1 MRQSNTDEYTY
12 QWQPEYYGDEEY
24 PILKISKSSLGSFQ
38 WCPKRYEFQYKERM
52 PIETTEVMIKGSIIH
67 NARED
72 FFNTFDVKKAEDMSY
87 EELVN
92 YCMELHPIDD
102 YDEMYEAMSIF
113 EANRFLEAK
122 EEGTTEDFIPVINE
136 IMLDA
141 KIVINKDENPKYPLK
156 QDYVVHLQGII
167 DRMFK
172 EGNRYIP
179 MELKT
184 GGWKDWKTTMM
195 RKEMAFY
202 KILFENTP
210 DEKLREWG
218 LDPDIPISHWGWYY
232 PAANYI
238 YVEEVKKGSITAVKK
253 GIAQLI
259 HSYETGIF
267 PTKYFAKTCSNCSFF
282 GICDA
287 ANTESWF

>member
-1 MRQSNTDEYTY
+1 MRQSNTNEYTY
-12 QWQPEYYGDEEY
+12 QWKPENYGQEGE
-24 PILKISKSSLGSFQ
+24 PILKISKSSLGSYQ
-38 WCPKRYEFQYKERM
+38 WCPKRYEFQYVEKR

-67 NARED
+67 NAREA
-72 FFNTFDVKKAEDMSY
+72 FFNAFDVKKAENLSH

-92 YCMELHPIDD
+92 YCLSLHPIDD
-102 YDEMYEAMSIF
+102 YTEMYEAMSIF
-113 EANRFLEAK
+113 EANRFK
-122 EEGTTEDFIPVINE
+122 ESLAEGTTENFVPVVNE
-136 IMLDA
+136 AMLDA
-141 KIVINKDENPKYPLK
+141 RITIRSDENPKYELS
-156 QDYVVHLQGII
+156 QDYNVHLQGII
-167 DRMFK
+167 DRMFR
-172 EGNRYIP
+172 EGDRYIP

-184 GGWKDWKTTMM
+184 GGWKDWKKTMM

-210 DEKLREWG
+210 NAELEEMG
-218 LDPDIPISHWGWYY
+218 LDPEIPISHWGWYY

-238 YVEEVKKGSITAVKK
+238 YVEDAKKSSMTAVKK
-253 GIAQLI
+253 GIAEMI

>member
-1 MRQSNTDEYTY
+1 MSEYTY
-12 QWQPEYYGDEEY
+12 QWKPENYGQEGE
-24 PILKISKSSLGSFQ
+24 PILKISKSSLGSYQ
-38 WCPKRYEFQYKERM
+38 WCPKRYEFQYVEKR

-67 NARED
+67 NAREA
-72 FFNTFDVKKAEDMSY
+72 FFNAFDVKKAENLSH

-92 YCMELHPIDD
+92 YCLSLHPIDD
-102 YDEMYEAMSIF
+102 YTEMYEAMSIF
-113 EANRFLEAK
+113 EANRFK
-122 EEGTTEDFIPVINE
+122 ESLAEGTTDDFVPVVNE
-136 IMLDA
+136 AMLDA
-141 KIVINKDENPKYPLK
+141 RITIRSDENPKYELS
-156 QDYVVHLQGII
+156 QDYTVHLQGII
-167 DRMFK
+167 DRMFR
-172 EGNRYIP
+172 EGDRYIP

-210 DEKLREWG
+210 NAELEEMG
-218 LDPDIPISHWGWYY
+218 LDPEIPISHWGWYY

-238 YVEEVKKGSITAVKK
+238 YVEDAKKSSMTAVKK
-253 GIAQLI
+253 GIAEMI

>member
-1 MRQSNTDEYTY
+1 MSEYTY
-12 QWQPEYYGDEEY
+12 QWQPENYGQEGE
-24 PILKISKSSLGSFQ
+24 PILKISKSSLGSYQ
-38 WCPKRYEFQYKERM
+38 WCPKRYEFQYVEKR
-52 PIETTEVMIKGSIIH
+52 PIETTEVMIKGTVIH
-67 NARED
+67 NAREA
-72 FFNTFDVKKAEDMSY
+72 FFNAFDVKKAENLSH

-92 YCMELHPIDD
+92 YCLSLHPIDD
-102 YDEMYEAMSIF
+102 YTEMYEAMSIF
-113 EANRFLEAK
+113 EANRFLESK
-122 EEGTTEDFIPVINE
+122 DEGTTDDFVPVINE
-136 IMLDA
+136 ITLDA
-141 KIVINKDENPKYPLK
+141 RIEIDRNENPKYELS
-156 QDYVVHLQGII
+156 QNYTVHLQGVI

-172 EGNRYIP
+172 EGDRYIP

-184 GGWKDWKTTMM
+184 GGWKEWKTTMM

-210 DEKLREWG
+210 NAELEEMG
-218 LDPDIPISHWGWYY
+218 IDPNLPISHWGWYY

-238 YVEEVKKGSITAVKK
+238 YVEDAKKSSVTAVKK
-253 GIAQLI
+253 GIAEMI

>member
-1 MRQSNTDEYTY
+1 MNELYTY
-12 QWQPEYYGDEEY
+12 QWKPENYGQEDE
-24 PILKISKSSLGSFQ
+24 PILKISKSSLGSYQ
-38 WCPKRYEFQYKERM
+38 WCPKRYEFQYVEKR

-67 NARED
+67 NAREA
-72 FFNTFDVKKAEDMSY
+72 FFNEFDVKKAENLSH

-92 YCMELHPIDD
+92 YCMSLHPIDD
-102 YDEMYEAMSIF
+102 YSEMYEAMSIF
-113 EANRFLEAK
+113 EANRFLEAA
-122 EEGTTEDFIPVINE
+122 EEEATDDFLPVINE
-136 IMLDA
+136 AMLDA
-141 KIVINKDENPKYPLK
+141 RITIRQDENPKYPLSR
-156 QDYVVHLQGII
+156 DYTVHLQGII

-172 EGNRYIP
+172 EGDRYIP

-184 GGWKDWKTTMM
+184 GGWKDWKKTMM

-210 DEKLREWG
+210 DEELRALG
-218 LDPDIPISHWGWYY
+218 VDPEIPISHWGWYY
-232 PAANYI
+232 PAANYV
-238 YVEEVKKGSITAVKK
+238 YVEDAKKSSMTAVRK
-253 GIAQLI
+253 GIAEMI

>member
-1 MRQSNTDEYTY
+1 MRQSNTNEYTY
-12 QWQPEYYGDEEY
+12 QWNTENYGKEGE
-24 PILKISKSSLGSFQ
+24 PILKISKSSLGSYQ
-38 WCPKRYEFQYKERM
+38 WCPKRYEFQYVERR
-52 PIETTEVMIKGSIIH
+52 PIETTEVMLKGSIIH
-67 NARED
+67 NAREA
-72 FFNTFDVKKAEDMSY
+72 FFNAFDVKKAENLSHT
-87 EELVN
+87 ELVN
-92 YCMELHPIDD
+92 YCMSLHPIDD
-102 YDEMYEAMSIF
+102 YTEMYEAMSIF
-113 EANRFLEAK
+113 EANRFMESR
-122 EEGTTEDFIPVINE
+122 EEGTIDDFVPVVNE
-136 IMLDA
+136 VMLDA
-141 KIVINKDENPKYPLK
+141 KITIRKDENPKYELS
-156 QDYVVHLQGII
+156 QDYTVHLQGII

-172 EGNRYIP
+172 EGDRYIP

-184 GGWKDWKTTMM
+184 GGWKDWKKTMM

-210 DEKLREWG
+210 NEELEAMG
-218 LDPDIPISHWGWYY
+218 IDPSLPISHWGWYY

-238 YVEEVKKGSITAVKK
+238 YVEDAKKSSMTAVRK
-253 GIAQLI
+253 GIAEMI

>member
-1 MRQSNTDEYTY
+1 MNDYTY
-12 QWQPEYYGDEEY
+12 QWKPENYGQEGE
-24 PILKISKSSLGSFQ
+24 PILKISKSSLGSYQ
-38 WCPKRYEFQYKERM
+38 WCPKRYEFQYVEKR

-67 NARED
+67 NAREA
-72 FFNTFDVKKAEDMSY
+72 FFNAFDVKKAENLSH

-92 YCMELHPIDD
+92 YCLSLHPIDD
-102 YDEMYEAMSIF
+102 YTEMYEAMSIF
-113 EANRFLEAK
+113 EANRFK
-122 EEGTTEDFIPVINE
+122 ESLAEGTTDDFVPVVNE
-136 IMLDA
+136 AMLDA
-141 KIVINKDENPKYPLK
+141 RITIRSDENPKYELS
-156 QDYVVHLQGII
+156 QDYTVHLQGII
-167 DRMFK
+167 DRMFR
-172 EGNRYIP
+172 EGDRYIP

-184 GGWKDWKTTMM
+184 GGWKDWKKTMM

-210 DEKLREWG
+210 NAELEEMG
-218 LDPDIPISHWGWYY
+218 LDPEIPISHWGWYY

-238 YVEEVKKGSITAVKK
+238 YVEDAKKSSMTAVKK
-253 GIAQLI
+253 GIAEMI

>member
-1 MRQSNTDEYTY
+1 MNDYTY
-12 QWQPEYYGDEEY
+12 QWKPDNYGQEGE
-24 PILKISKSSLGSFQ
+24 PILKISKSSLGSYQ
-38 WCPKRYEFQYKERM
+38 WCPKRYEFQYVEKR

-67 NARED
+67 NAREA
-72 FFNTFDVKKAEDMSY
+72 FFNAFDVKKAENLSH

-92 YCMELHPIDD
+92 YCLSLHPIDD
-102 YDEMYEAMSIF
+102 YTEMYEAMSIF
-113 EANRFLEAK
+113 EANRFK
-122 EEGTTEDFIPVINE
+122 ESLAEGTTENFVPVVNE
-136 IMLDA
+136 AMLDA
-141 KIVINKDENPKYPLK
+141 RITIRSDENPKYELS
-156 QDYVVHLQGII
+156 QDYTVHLQGII
-167 DRMFK
+167 DRMFR
-172 EGNRYIP
+172 EGDRYIP

-184 GGWKDWKTTMM
+184 GGWKDWKKTMM

-210 DEKLREWG
+210 NAELEEMG
-218 LDPDIPISHWGWYY
+218 LDPEIPISHWGWYY

-238 YVEEVKKGSITAVKK
+238 YVEDAKKSSMTAVKK
-253 GIAQLI
+253 GIAEMI

>member
-1 MRQSNTDEYTY
+1 MRQSNTNEYTY
-12 QWQPEYYGDEEY
+12 QWKPENYGQEGE
-24 PILKISKSSLGSFQ
+24 PILKISKSSLGSYQ
-38 WCPKRYEFQYKERM
+38 WCPKRYEFQYVEKR

-67 NARED
+67 NAREA
-72 FFNTFDVKKAEDMSY
+72 FFNAFDVKKAENLSH

-92 YCMELHPIDD
+92 YCMSLHPIDD
-102 YDEMYEAMSIF
+102 YTEMYEAMSIF
-113 EANRFLEAK
+113 EANRFLESK
-122 EEGTTEDFIPVINE
+122 DEGTTDDFVPVVNE

-141 KIVINKDENPKYPLK
+141 RIEIDRNENPKYELS
-156 QDYVVHLQGII
+156 QNYTVHLQGII

-172 EGNRYIP
+172 EGDRYIP

-184 GGWKDWKTTMM
+184 GGWKDWKKTMM

-210 DEKLREWG
+210 NAELEEMG
-218 LDPDIPISHWGWYY
+218 IDPSLPISHWGWYY

-238 YVEEVKKGSITAVKK
+238 YVEDAKKSSMTAVRK
-253 GIAQLI
+253 GIAEMI

>member
-1 MRQSNTDEYTY
+1 MRQSNTNEYTY
-12 QWQPEYYGDEEY
+12 QWKPENYGQEGE
-24 PILKISKSSLGSFQ
+24 PILKISKSSLGSYQ
-38 WCPKRYEFQYKERM
+38 WCPKRYEFQYVEKR

-67 NARED
+67 NAREA
-72 FFNTFDVKKAEDMSY
+72 FFNAFDVKKAENLSH

-92 YCMELHPIDD
+92 YCMSLHPIDD
-102 YDEMYEAMSIF
+102 YTEMYEAMSIF
-113 EANRFLEAK
+113 EANRFLESK
-122 EEGTTEDFIPVINE
+122 DEGTTDDFVPVVNE
-136 IMLDA
+136 IMLNARIEIDR
-141 KIVINKDENPKYPLK
+141 NENPKYELS
-156 QDYVVHLQGII
+156 QNYTVHLQGII

-172 EGNRYIP
+172 EGDRYIP

-184 GGWKDWKTTMM
+184 GGWKDWKKTMM

-210 DEKLREWG
+210 NTELEEMG
-218 LDPDIPISHWGWYY
+218 IDPNLPISHWGWYY

-238 YVEEVKKGSITAVKK
+238 YVEDAKKSSMTAVRK
-253 GIAQLI
+253 GIAEMI

>member
-1 MRQSNTDEYTY
+1 MRQSNTNEYTY
-12 QWQPEYYGDEEY
+12 QWKPENYGQEGE
-24 PILKISKSSLGSFQ
+24 PILKISKSSLGSYQ
-38 WCPKRYEFQYKERM
+38 WCPKRYEFQYVERR

-67 NARED
+67 NAREA
-72 FFNTFDVKKAEDMSY
+72 FFNSFDIKKAENLSH

-92 YCMELHPIDD
+92 YCMSLHPIDD
-102 YDEMYEAMSIF
+102 YTEMYEAMSIF
-113 EANRFLEAK
+113 EANRFMESSA
-122 EEGTTEDFIPVINE
+122 EGTTHDFVPVVNE
-136 IMLDA
+136 VMLDA
-141 KIVINKDENPKYPLK
+141 KIEIDRNENPKYELS
-156 QDYVVHLQGII
+156 QNYTVHLQGII

-172 EGNRYIP
+172 EGDRYIP

-184 GGWKDWKTTMM
+184 GGWKDWKKTMM

-210 DEKLREWG
+210 NSELEEMG
-218 LDPDIPISHWGWYY
+218 IDPNLPISHWGWYY

-238 YVEEVKKGSITAVKK
+238 YVENAKKSSMTAVKK
-253 GIAQLI
+253 GIAQMI

>member
-1 MRQSNTDEYTY
+1 MSEYTY
-12 QWQPEYYGDEEY
+12 QWQPENYGQEGE
-24 PILKISKSSLGSFQ
+24 PILKISKSSLGSYQ
-38 WCPKRYEFQYKERM
+38 WCPKRYEFQYVEKR
-52 PIETTEVMIKGSIIH
+52 PIETTEVMIKGTVIH
-67 NARED
+67 NAREA
-72 FFNTFDVKKAEDMSY
+72 FFNAFDVKKAENLSH

-92 YCMELHPIDD
+92 YCLSLHPIDD
-102 YDEMYEAMSIF
+102 YTEMYEAMSIF
-113 EANRFLEAK
+113 EANRFLESK
-122 EEGTTEDFIPVINE
+122 DEGTTDDFVPVINE
-136 IMLDA
+136 ITLDA
-141 KIVINKDENPKYPLK
+141 RIEIDRNENPKYELS
-156 QDYVVHLQGII
+156 QNYTVHLQGVI

-172 EGNRYIP
+172 EGDRYIP

-184 GGWKDWKTTMM
+184 GGWKEWKTTMM

-210 DEKLREWG
+210 NAELEEMG
-218 LDPDIPISHWGWYY
+218 IDPNLPISHWGWYY

-238 YVEEVKKGSITAVKK
+238 YVEDAKKSSVTAVKK
-253 GIAQLI
+253 GIAEMI

-287 ANTESWF
+287 ANAESWF

>member
-1 MRQSNTDEYTY
+1 MSEYTY
-12 QWQPEYYGDEEY
+12 QWQPENYGQEGE
-24 PILKISKSSLGSFQ
+24 PILKISKSSLGSYQ
-38 WCPKRYEFQYKERM
+38 WCPKRYEFQYVEKR

-67 NARED
+67 NAREA
-72 FFNTFDVKKAEDMSY
+72 FFNAFDVKKAENLSH

-92 YCMELHPIDD
+92 YCMSLHPIDD
-102 YDEMYEAMSIF
+102 YTEMYEAMSIF
-113 EANRFLEAK
+113 EANRFLESK
-122 EEGTTEDFIPVINE
+122 DEGTTDDFVPVVNE

-141 KIVINKDENPKYPLK
+141 RIEIDRNENPKYELS
-156 QDYVVHLQGII
+156 QNYTVHLQGII

-172 EGNRYIP
+172 EGDRYIP

-184 GGWKDWKTTMM
+184 GSWKDWKKTMM

-210 DEKLREWG
+210 NAELEEMG
-218 LDPDIPISHWGWYY
+218 IDPNLPISHWGWYY

-238 YVEEVKKGSITAVKK
+238 YVEDAKKSSMTAVRK
-253 GIAQLI
+253 GIAEMI

>member
-1 MRQSNTDEYTY
+1 MNELYTY
-12 QWQPEYYGDEEY
+12 QWKPENYGQEDE
-24 PILKISKSSLGSFQ
+24 PILKISKSSLGSYQ
-38 WCPKRYEFQYKERM
+38 WCPKRYEFQYVEKR

-67 NARED
+67 NAREA
-72 FFNTFDVKKAEDMSY
+72 FFNEFDIKKAESLSH

-92 YCMELHPIDD
+92 YCMSLHPIDD
-102 YDEMYEAMSIF
+102 YSEMYEAMSIF
-113 EANRFLEAK
+113 EANRFLEAA
-122 EEGTTEDFIPVINE
+122 EEEATDDFIPVINE
-136 IMLDA
+136 AMLDA
-141 KIVINKDENPKYPLK
+141 RITIRQDENPKYPLSR
-156 QDYVVHLQGII
+156 DYIVHLQGII

-172 EGNRYIP
+172 EGDRYIP

-184 GGWKDWKTTMM
+184 GGWKDWKKTMM

-210 DEKLREWG
+210 DEELRELG
-218 LDPDIPISHWGWYY
+218 VDPDIPISHWGWYY
-232 PAANYI
+232 PAANYV
-238 YVEEVKKGSITAVKK
+238 YVEDAKKSSMTAVRK
-253 GIAQLI
+253 GIAEMI

>member
-1 MRQSNTDEYTY
+1 MRQSNTNEYTY
-12 QWQPEYYGDEEY
+12 QWNTENYGKEGE
-24 PILKISKSSLGSFQ
+24 PILKISKSSLGSYQ
-38 WCPKRYEFQYKERM
+38 WCPKRYEFQYVERR
-52 PIETTEVMIKGSIIH
+52 PIETTEVMLKGSIIH
-67 NARED
+67 NAREA
-72 FFNTFDVKKAEDMSY
+72 FFNAFDVKKAENLSHT
-87 EELVN
+87 ELVN
-92 YCMELHPIDD
+92 YCMSLHPIDD
-102 YDEMYEAMSIF
+102 YTEMYEAMSIF
-113 EANRFLEAK
+113 EANRFMESR
-122 EEGTTEDFIPVINE
+122 EEGTIDDFVPVVNE
-136 IMLDA
+136 VMLDA
-141 KIVINKDENPKYPLK
+141 KITIRKDENPKYELS
-156 QDYVVHLQGII
+156 QDYTVHLQGII

-172 EGNRYIP
+172 EGDRYIP

-184 GGWKDWKTTMM
+184 GGWKDWKKTMM

-210 DEKLREWG
+210 NEELEAMG
-218 LDPDIPISHWGWYY
+218 IDPSLPISHWGWYY

-238 YVEEVKKGSITAVKK
+238 YVEDAKKSSMTAVKK
-253 GIAQLI
+253 GIAEMI

>member
-1 MRQSNTDEYTY
+1 MNELYTY
-12 QWQPEYYGDEEY
+12 QWNPENYGQEDE
-24 PILKISKSSLGSFQ
+24 PILKISKSSLGSYQ
-38 WCPKRYEFQYKERM
+38 WCPKRYEFQYVEKR

-67 NARED
+67 NAREA
-72 FFNTFDVKKAEDMSY
+72 FFNEFDVKKAESLSH

-92 YCMELHPIDD
+92 YCMSLHPIDD
-102 YDEMYEAMSIF
+102 YSEMYEAMSIF
-113 EANRFLEAK
+113 EANRFLEAA
-122 EEGTTEDFIPVINE
+122 EEEATDDFIPVINE
-136 IMLDA
+136 AMLDA
-141 KIVINKDENPKYPLK
+141 RITIRQDENPKYPLSR
-156 QDYVVHLQGII
+156 DYTVHLQGII

-172 EGNRYIP
+172 EGDRYIP

-184 GGWKDWKTTMM
+184 GGWKDWKKTMM

-210 DEKLREWG
+210 DEELRALG
-218 LDPDIPISHWGWYY
+218 VDPDIPISHWGWYY
-232 PAANYI
+232 PAANYV
-238 YVEEVKKGSITAVKK
+238 YVEDAKKSSMTAVRK
-253 GIAQLI
+253 GIAEMI

>member
-1 MRQSNTDEYTY
+1 MSEYTY
-12 QWQPEYYGDEEY
+12 QWQPENYGQEGE
-24 PILKISKSSLGSFQ
+24 PILKISKSSLGSYQ
-38 WCPKRYEFQYKERM
+38 WCPKRYEFQYVEKR

-67 NARED
+67 NAREA
-72 FFNTFDVKKAEDMSY
+72 FFNAFDVKKAENLSH

-92 YCMELHPIDD
+92 YCMSLHPIDD
-102 YDEMYEAMSIF
+102 YTEMYEAMSIF
-113 EANRFLEAK
+113 EANRFLESK
-122 EEGTTEDFIPVINE
+122 DEGTTDDFVPVVNE

-141 KIVINKDENPKYPLK
+141 RIEIDRNENPKYELS
-156 QDYVVHLQGII
+156 QNYTVHLQGII

-172 EGNRYIP
+172 EGDRYIP

-184 GGWKDWKTTMM
+184 GGWKEWKKTMM

-210 DEKLREWG
+210 NAELEEMG
-218 LDPDIPISHWGWYY
+218 IDPNLPISHWGWYY

-238 YVEEVKKGSITAVKK
+238 YVEDAKKSSITAVKK
-253 GIAQLI
+253 GIAEMI

>member
-1 MRQSNTDEYTY
+1 MSEYTY
-12 QWQPEYYGDEEY
+12 QWQPDNYGQEGE
-24 PILKISKSSLGSFQ
+24 PILKISKSSLGSYQ
-38 WCPKRYEFQYKERM
+38 WCPKRYEFQYVERR

-67 NARED
+67 NAREA
-72 FFNTFDVKKAEDMSY
+72 FFNAFDVKKAENLSH

-92 YCMELHPIDD
+92 YCLSLHPIDD
-102 YDEMYEAMSIF
+102 YTEMYEAMSIF
-113 EANRFLEAK
+113 EANRFK
-122 EEGTTEDFIPVINE
+122 ESLAEGTTEDFVPVVNE
-136 IMLDA
+136 VMLDA
-141 KIVINKDENPKYPLK
+141 RITIGRNENPKYELS
-156 QDYVVHLQGII
+156 QDYTVHLQGII

-172 EGNRYIP
+172 EGDRYIP

-184 GGWKDWKTTMM
+184 GGWKDWKKTMM

-210 DEKLREWG
+210 NAELEEMG
-218 LDPDIPISHWGWYY
+218 IDPNLPISHWGWYY

-238 YVEEVKKGSITAVKK
+238 YVEDAQKSSMTAVKK
-253 GIAQLI
+253 GIAEMI
-259 HSYETGIF
+259 HSYETGVF